1 MDTVHSM
8 QRRQAWMRE
17 FMMDEGRDPLT
28 FVGSAREVDSIGSIA
43 QKMREVLELDDTWA
57 SKEKT
62 WRDALNTLRGAIETA
77 GILIV
82 VNGVVGN
89 NTHRALDVEEFRGFV
104 LVDEFAPL
112 VFVNGSDSKAAQMFT
127 LGHELAHVF
136 LGSSAAF
143 DLRGLMPSQ
152 ESTEVKCN
160 KVAAEFLVPEARL
173 RGLWQSIGH
182 LDDPFQAA
190 ARRFKVSEL
199 VVARRALDLGLISRT
214 EFFDF
219 YNMRQAFYR
228 DLKSKKSS
236 GGDYYNNLN
245 VRVGKRFASA
255 VIRATREGKLLY
267 SEAYRLTDMHGRAFD
282 NYAAKIGLGGL

>member
-1 MDTVHSM
+1 
-8 QRRQAWMRE
+8 
-17 FMMDEGRDPLT
+17 
-28 FVGSAREVDSIGSIA
+28 
-43 QKMREVLELDDTWA
+43 
-57 SKEKT
+57 
-62 WRDALNTLRGAIETA
+62 
-77 GILIV
+77 
-82 VNGVVGN
+82 
-89 NTHRALDVEEFRGFV
+89 
-104 LVDEFAPL
+104 
-112 VFVNGSDSKAAQMFT
+112 MFT